1 MAPKEGWISDG
12 RNVLHFKPA
21 RWDRWA
27 EELEITAGE
36 WIPGQPVPLLKR
48 RERMSCEQASPS
60 GCKDV
65 SGVGNGGSAVGAA
78 TATGQVLGA
87 ALG

>member
-27 EELEITAGE
+27 EELEITVGE
-36 WIPGQPVPLLKR
+36 RIPGQPVPLLKR
-48 RERMSCEQASPS
+48 RERMSREQA
-60 GCKDV
+60 
-65 SGVGNGGSAVGAA
+65 
-78 TATGQVLGA
+78 LGLWLQKRQRSWKTVEA
-87 ALG
+87 QWVPPPLRDRC